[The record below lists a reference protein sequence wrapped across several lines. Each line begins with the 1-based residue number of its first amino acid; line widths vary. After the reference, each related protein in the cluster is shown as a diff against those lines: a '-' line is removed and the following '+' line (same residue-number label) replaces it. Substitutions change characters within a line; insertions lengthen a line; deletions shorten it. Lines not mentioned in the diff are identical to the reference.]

1 MAYQKTA
8 KDLAWDRERTKLQ
21 GEIQKWQKACMCKAE
36 TAECYKKKCGELEER
51 IEALELAIIELTKG
65 EMTPDEAVKH
75 MRKQTEAAD
84 MWNLITKRSSLLGG
98 GYF

>member
-8 KDLAWDRERTKLQ
+8 KDLAWDRERIKLKS
-21 GEIQKWQKACMCKAE
+21 EISDWERAFRQEQKDKLILANKN
-36 TAECYKKKCGELEER
+36 KELEDR
-51 IEALELAIIELTKG
+51 VAALEQALAELTKG

-75 MRKQTEAAD
+75 MRKQSDARD
-84 MWNLITKRSSLLGG
+84 MLSFLAKHSTLG

>member
-21 GEIQKWQKACMCKAE
+21 HESKMWKQSFERERESKLILANKNK
-36 TAECYKKKCGELEER
+36 ELEDR

-75 MRKQTEAAD
+75 MRQQSDARD
-84 MWNLITKRSSLLGG
+84 MLSFLTKHSSLMG
-98 GYF
+98 GYM